1 MKKRFLPVVR
11 LALVLVLTTSSFL
24 LAQMPPQQMKPEEVK
39 RALSLVSEPQPVP
52 DKYRVGF
59 DSIKPVDVLS
69 MLGYISSDWMEGRDT
84 GSRGFDAAADYVVS
98 LFKMWGIKPGG
109 GPARMNIGRLRAM
122 AGRGDFSNQPP
133 ERSYFQEFSLK
144 EISDQK
150 TSLTIEV
157 ARGGSLKSRTFQ
169 SGVDFMSMS
178 SSEGRTEG
186 PVVFVGYGIKEPS
199 IGWDEL
205 KGLNLKDKVVVVIS
219 EAPGKDDPKSP
230 FNQKKELKDKY
241 FPQAQ
246 AFQMMAMMR
255 GRGGQRF
262 NKLDEIYKQQPAA
275 VFIVQNAAKDSDIY
289 NSLSTDQNAL
299 PPDDRPIINMPR
311 KRLVIPGARDMMTGM
326 MGGGSATTV
335 NITREMAN
343 LLLENSG
350 KTLDELKK
358 SIEATYKPASR
369 DIPGA
374 RAIIDS
380 TASSKLIRAKN
391 VIGYIEGSDPK
402 LKDEYFVVGAHF
414 DHVGRWENYVY
425 NGSDDNGSG
434 SIGVVAIARAMAL
447 NPVKPKRS
455 IVFCLWTGEEKGLLG
470 SRYYV
475 QNPTFPMD
483 KTVGYLNYDM
493 ISRAF
498 DDQTMERYKRM
509 LGVTG
514 MEDLIKKIRPAYFAT
529 VNATKDSGF
538 YELQQEMNKYVGL
551 DLYIN
556 EPELGAGSG
565 GSDHSS
571 FASVKKPYVY
581 YMTAMTPDY
590 HQPSDTVEKAS
601 GELFSRIIKLGY
613 LTVFAFADK

>member
-98 LFKMWGIKPGG
+98 LFKTWGIKPGG
-109 GPARMNIGRLRAM
+109 GPARMNVGRLRAM
-122 AGRGDFSNQPP
+122 AARGDFSNQPL

-246 AFQMMAMMR
+246 ALQMMVMMR

-590 HQPSDTVEKAS
+590 HQPSDSVEKAS
-601 GELFSRIIKLGY
+601 GELFSRVIKLGY

>member
-1 MKKRFLPVVR
+1 MKKRLLPVVV

-84 GSRGFDAAADYVVS
+84 GSRGFDTVSDYAVS

-109 GPARMNIGRLRAM
+109 DEPRMNVNMFRAL
-122 AGRGDFSNQPP
+122 AGRSGRAPQPP

-144 EISDQK
+144 EITDQK
-150 TSLTIEV
+150 TSLTVQV

-169 SGVDFMSMS
+169 GGLDFMSMS
-178 SSEGRTEG
+178 SSEEKIEG

-246 AFQMMAMMR
+246 AAQMMIMMR
-255 GRGGQRF
+255 GRGNRF

-275 VFIVQNAAKDSDIY
+275 VLIVQNAGKDSAIY
-289 NSLSTDQNAL
+289 NALSVDPNV
-299 PPDDRPIINMPR
+299 PPADDRPIINMPR
-311 KRLVIPGARDMMTGM
+311 VRLVIPGARDMMAGM
-326 MGGGSATTV
+326 IGGGSAPTV

-343 LLLENSG
+343 LLLENTG
-350 KTLDELKK
+350 KTIDDLKQT
-358 SIEATYKPASR
+358 IEKTYKPASA
-369 DIPGA
+369 DVAGA

-380 TASSKLIRAKN
+380 SATSKLIRVKN

-414 DHVGRWENYVY
+414 DHVGRWQDYIY

-434 SIGVVAIARAMAL
+434 SIGVMAIARAIAL

-475 QNPTFPMD
+475 ENPTFAID

-498 DDQTMERYKRM
+498 DDQTMERYKKM
-509 LGVTG
+509 LGVAG
-514 MEDLIKKIRPAYFAT
+514 VEDLVSKIRPAYFAT
-529 VNATKDSGF
+529 VTATKDSGF

-551 DLYIN
+551 DLYIS
-556 EPELGAGSG
+556 EPELGAGGG

-581 YMTAMTPDY
+581 YMAAMTPDY
-590 HQPSDTVEKAS
+590 HQPSDTVDKAS

>member
-1 MKKRFLPVVR
+1 MKKRFVPVVR

-109 GPARMNIGRLRAM
+109 GPARMNVGRLRAM
-122 AGRGDFSNQPP
+122 AARGDFSNQPL

-529 VNATKDSGF
+529 VNATKDSGL

-556 EPELGAGSG
+556 EPELGAGGG

-590 HQPSDTVEKAS
+590 HQPSDSVEKAS
-601 GELFSRIIKLGY
+601 GELFSRVIKLGY

>member
-1 MKKRFLPVVR
+1 MKKRLLPVMV
-11 LALVLVLTTSSFL
+11 LVLVLTTFSL
-24 LAQMPPQQMKPEEVK
+24 LMAQMPQQQMKPEEVK

-52 DKYRVGF
+52 DKYKVGF
-59 DSIKPVDVLS
+59 DSITPADTLS
-69 MLGYISSDWMEGRDT
+69 MLGYISSDWMEGRET
-84 GSRGFDAAADYVVS
+84 GTRGFDTAADYVVS
-98 LFKMWGIKPGG
+98 LFKMWGVKPGG
-109 GPARMNIGRLRAM
+109 GPARMNAGRLRAM
-122 AGRGDFSNQPP
+122 AARGDLSNQPQ

-144 EISDQK
+144 EISDPK

-169 SGVDFMSMS
+169 SGVDFMSLS
-178 SSEGRTEG
+178 SSEGRIGG

-262 NKLDEIYKQQPAA
+262 NKLDEIYKQAPAA
-275 VFIVQNAAKDSDIY
+275 VLIVQNGAKDSDIY

-299 PPDDRPIINMPR
+299 PPDDRPIIDMPR
-311 KRLVIPGARDMMTGM
+311 KRLVIPGARDMMAGM

-358 SIEATYKPASR
+358 SIETAYQPVSR

-374 RAIIDS
+374 KAIIDT
-380 TASSKLIRAKN
+380 TATSRLIRAKN

-414 DHVGRWENYVY
+414 DHNGRWENYVY

-475 QNPTFPMD
+475 QNPAFPLD

-498 DDQTMERYKRM
+498 DDQTMERYKQR
-509 LGVTG
+509 LKVPGV
-514 MEDLIKKIRPAYFAT
+514 EELVKKIRPAYFVS

-551 DLYIN
+551 DLFIN
-556 EPELGAGSG
+556 EPELGAGGG

-571 FASVKKPYVY
+571 FAAVKKPYVY
-581 YMTAMTPDY
+581 YMTAMHPDY
-590 HQPSDTVEKAS
+590 HQTGDTVDKAS
-601 GELFSRIIKLGY
+601 GDLFSRVIKLGY
-613 LTVFAFADK
+613 LSVFAFADK

>member
-98 LFKMWGIKPGG
+98 LFKTWGIKPGG
-109 GPARMNIGRLRAM
+109 GPARMNVGRLRAM
-122 AGRGDFSNQPP
+122 AARGDFSNQPL

-434 SIGVVAIARAMAL
+434 SVGVIAIARAMAL
-447 NPVKPKRS
+447 NPIKPKRS

-475 QNPTFPMD
+475 QNPTFPIE

-529 VNATKDSGF
+529 VNATKDSGL

-556 EPELGAGSG
+556 EPELGAGGG

-590 HQPSDTVEKAS
+590 HQPSDSVEKAS
-601 GELFSRIIKLGY
+601 GELFSRVIKLGY
-613 LTVFAFADK
+613 LTVFGFADK

>member
-39 RALSLVSEPQPVP
+39 RALSLVSEQQPVP
-52 DKYRVGF
+52 DKYQVGF

-109 GPARMNIGRLRAM
+109 GPARMNVGRLRAM
-122 AGRGDFSNQPP
+122 AARGDFSNQPL

-144 EISDQK
+144 EISDTK

-157 ARGGSLKSRTFQ
+157 ARGSSLKSRTFQ
-169 SGVDFMSMS
+169 SGLDFMSMS
-178 SSEGRTEG
+178 SSEGRIEG

-219 EAPGKDDPKSP
+219 EAPGKNDPKSP

-262 NKLDEIYKQQPAA
+262 NKLDEIYKQAPAA
-275 VFIVQNAAKDSDIY
+275 VLIVQNAAKDSDIY

-311 KRLVIPGARDMMTGM
+311 KRLVIPGARDMMAGM

-529 VNATKDSGF
+529 VNATKDSGL

-556 EPELGAGSG
+556 EPELGAGGG

-581 YMTAMTPDY
+581 YMAAMTPDY
-590 HQPSDTVEKAS
+590 HQPSDSVEKAS
-601 GELFSRIIKLGY
+601 GELFARVIKLGY

>member
-1 MKKRFLPVVR
+1 MKKRFVPVVR

-109 GPARMNIGRLRAM
+109 GPARMNVGRLRAM

-335 NITREMAN
+335 NITKEMAN

-514 MEDLIKKIRPAYFAT
+514 MEDLIKKIRPAFFTT

-556 EPELGAGSG
+556 EPELGAGGG

-590 HQPSDTVEKAS
+590 HQPSDSVEKAS
-601 GELFSRIIKLGY
+601 GELFSRVIKLGY

>member
-1 MKKRFLPVVR
+1 MKKRLLPVVV

-84 GSRGFDAAADYVVS
+84 GSRGFDTVSDYAVS

-109 GPARMNIGRLRAM
+109 DEPRMNVNMFRAL
-122 AGRGDFSNQPP
+122 AGRSGRAPQPP

-144 EISDQK
+144 EITDQK
-150 TSLTIEV
+150 TSLTVQV

-169 SGVDFMSMS
+169 GGLDFMSMS
-178 SSEGRTEG
+178 SSEEKIEG

-246 AFQMMAMMR
+246 AAQMMIMMR
-255 GRGGQRF
+255 GRGNRF

-275 VFIVQNAAKDSDIY
+275 VLIVQNAGKDSAIY
-289 NSLSTDQNAL
+289 NALSVDPNV
-299 PPDDRPIINMPR
+299 PPADDRPIINMPR
-311 KRLVIPGARDMMTGM
+311 VRLVIPGARDMMAGM
-326 MGGGSATTV
+326 IGGGSAPTV

-343 LLLENSG
+343 LLLENTG
-350 KTLDELKK
+350 KTIDDLKQT
-358 SIEATYKPASR
+358 IEKTYKPASA
-369 DIPGA
+369 DVAGA

-380 TASSKLIRAKN
+380 SATSKLIRVKN

-414 DHVGRWENYVY
+414 DHVGRWQDYIY

-434 SIGVVAIARAMAL
+434 SIGVMAIARAIAL

-475 QNPTFPMD
+475 ENPTFAID

-498 DDQTMERYKRM
+498 DDQTMERYKKM
-509 LGVTG
+509 LGVAG
-514 MEDLIKKIRPAYFAT
+514 VEDLVSKIRPAYFAT

-551 DLYIN
+551 DLYIS
-556 EPELGAGSG
+556 EPELGAGGG

-581 YMTAMTPDY
+581 YMAAMTPDY
-590 HQPSDTVEKAS
+590 HQPSDTVDKAS